1 MRVCTRVR
9 VCGGRAFMTGTQG
22 LKASWVMAAKTKIQK
37 GVSRPGLMLEGR
49 VSEDTRDIRRAA
61 RKD

>member
-1 MRVCTRVR
+1 
-9 VCGGRAFMTGTQG
+9 MTGTQG
-22 LKASWVMAAKTKIQK
+22 IRALWVMAAKTKIQK
-37 GVSRPGLMLEGR
+37 GVSSPGHMLEGR